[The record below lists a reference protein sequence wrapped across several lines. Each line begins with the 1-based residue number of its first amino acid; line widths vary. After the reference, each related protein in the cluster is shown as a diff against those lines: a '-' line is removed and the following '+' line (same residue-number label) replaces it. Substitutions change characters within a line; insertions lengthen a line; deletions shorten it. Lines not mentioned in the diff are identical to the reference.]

1 MESHKQIMTLYIYI
15 YKKKMPNQI
24 QKSLQDYI
32 SKMKQ
37 KPNSQNQFP
46 PTPRSISSSTSWIL
60 RGCKH
65 PRTPSFSS
73 SSDQNKN
80 NGKESKQHSNATS
93 DHDAGAATLADVDRF
108 LSENFKTLYEN
119 QEEEQVQD
127 VTEMMIKTRI
137 DDDHQAEK
145 EESLIEIIP
154 ISGRM
159 PARRINPRPRRSS
172 SDRVYTPPPAAASAG
187 SISSDDVSSTST
199 TTAGGGGKAETEQ
212 LSPDDFITVL
222 TYSRNPY
229 DDFKNS
235 MQEMIDARLQ
245 HNGKINWEF
254 MEELLFC
261 YLNLNDKKSHR
272 FILRA
277 FVDLVVTLCENQG
290 CVVPAPRKAAAEFSV
305 QSQQKV
311 DEEYWLKFIGMQM
324 NYCHFFFS
332 SLFGNFSNQTLSI
345 NSY

>member
-1 MESHKQIMTLYIYI
+1 
-15 YKKKMPNQI
+15 MPNQI

-37 KPNSQNQFP
+37 KPNSQNQYP

-80 NGKESKQHSNATS
+80 NGKETMQHSNATS

-119 QEEEQVQD
+119 QEEEEVQD

-137 DDDHQAEK
+137 DDDHQVEK

-172 SDRVYTPPPAAASAG
+172 DRVYTPPSAAASAG
-187 SISSDDVSSTST
+187 SITSDDVSSTST
-199 TTAGGGGKAETEQ
+199 TTAGGGGEAETEQ

-245 HNGKINWEF
+245 HNGKINWVF

-277 FVDLVVTLCENQG
+277 FVDLVVTLRENPG
-290 CVVPAPRKAAAEFSV
+290 CVVPAPAKQPQNFPSKASRR
-305 QSQQKV
+305 SMRN
-311 DEEYWLKFIGMQM
+311 I
-324 NYCHFFFS
+324 S
-332 SLFGNFSNQTLSI
+332 
-345 NSY
+345 